1 MVELIAF
8 IITLLFI
15 VLVGTYVYHKIS
27 DKPIP
32 IFTSE
37 EEILKELEKNDQKLV
52 GEKHLLAKLLH

>member
-37 EEILKELEKNDQKLV
+37 EEILKELEKND
-52 GEKHLLAKLLH
+52 